1 MYVMP
6 LLIFR
11 TEQSRFKIVFVFQH
25 STNTLLLYIETDEI
39 KSNEQRAFD
48 IIVDKLKTLLLP
60 KANLQNQSKTV

>member
-11 TEQSRFKIVFVFQH
+11 TEQSHFKIVFVFQH
-25 STNTLLLYIETDEI
+25 SNTLLLYIETDEI

-60 KANLQNQSKTV
+60 KANLQNQSITV